1 MNARQK
7 GVTILFLLVLLL
19 AWALR
24 LYRLADQS
32 FWYDEGYAV
41 YVAGR
46 PPIEA
51 FFWSSRDVVP
61 PLHTALLSLWLPLGG
76 RSEFG
81 ARFLSA
87 WMGTLA
93 VVALMRTA
101 TDLHTR
107 HAGWIAGLLAALS
120 PFYVWY
126 SQDARMYA
134 TQAGLGFLAT
144 AVLIRALRRPEHRRR
159 WIAVALLDAMAL
171 YAQTTGGFQIAFH
184 GLVVLVAALYDR
196 QWARLRRGGGA
207 LAGALLLW
215 LPWAVYALPFW
226 RQNAGYWPG
235 QLHWSFILSQ
245 AWRGFV
251 TGEVM
256 PAALST
262 IAVWVWGLMGVGGLV
277 VLVALRGKA
286 GWRTALFLS
295 AYLAVPV
302 GLMAWLF
309 HNVPKFSPRYL
320 ILASPPV
327 CLMPALGIAVL
338 TEHTEHTEH
347 RGVLRLLGIS
357 TLAALATTATL
368 GLAHRYTDPAYAKSD
383 FRAAA
388 RLVQSEITPDETVL
402 LVPGHTFPV
411 WQFYFGP
418 TGWHA
423 LPDDPILDVRH
434 VLHYRDVAPRLNAIL
449 TGQGGV
455 WLVEWE
461 PWVVDP
467 TDVVATLLEQIGDE
481 QPIALSPHGIRLRH
495 YRLNRERLPLPTE
508 PVVTPAMDGA
518 TPDLPLTLRGC
529 ALPSSLPGDSPLVAD
544 CYWQS
549 TDDLPLH
556 LSVSA
561 RLVDTAE
568 NEWGRADAP
577 ITGPYLVAGR
587 WPTGQP
593 VLGRY
598 IVQPPAGIPPG
609 DFYRL
614 RLVLYEPD
622 GTFHGTT
629 EVAPVVIEPPTRPF
643 TGTLD
648 VPDGGVGPTIRLE
661 GLTLEAAVIRPAEVL
676 PGDEVRV
683 EAIWRVDGPFAEP
696 TLWVGDAGSAED
708 TVKRRSPLPTAGA
721 TGRWHT
727 GDRYRTQ
734 TRLPVSPY
742 ALGGPTA
749 VWVGS
754 PAGRGIVGTVF
765 VAITRTFAL
774 PPGVPP
780 LAYRLGEQIA
790 LVGAETSFEG
800 ITLEPDRGKT
810 GGRVHVVLYWRSE
823 TFIEA
828 SYTVFVHL
836 VGPDGQIYAQ
846 ADRPPQDGRHPTT
859 HWRPG
864 EVVVDPYILEIPADA
879 PEGTY
884 RIVAGLYDWSTGD
897 RLPVRDAE
905 DVAVPD
911 NAIRIA
917 VFPVSRADD
926 CSYHRGRAAHPPAG

>member
-7 GVTILFLLVLLL
+7 SVTPILLLVLLL
-19 AWALR
+19 GWGLR
-24 LYRLADQS
+24 LYRLAGQS

-46 PPIEA
+46 SPTEA
-51 FFWSSRDVVP
+51 LFWSSRDVVP

-76 RSEFG
+76 WNEFG

-87 WMGTLA
+87 WMGALA
-93 VVALMRTA
+93 VVALMRMA

-107 HAGWIAGLLAALS
+107 RAGWIAGLLAAIS

-144 AVLIRALRRPEHRRR
+144 AVLIRALRRPERRRR
-159 WIAVALLDAMAL
+159 WGAVALLDAMAL

-184 GLVVLVAALYDR
+184 GLVVLAAALPGR
-196 QWARLRRGGGA
+196 QRWERKGERGWERGWERLRRGGGA
-207 LAGALLLW
+207 LACALIMW
-215 LPWAVYALPFW
+215 LPWVIYALPFW

-256 PAALST
+256 PTSLST
-262 IAVWVWGLMGVGGLV
+262 ITVWVWGLAGVGGLAA
-277 VLVALRGKA
+277 LAALRGRA
-286 GWRTALFLS
+286 GWCTVLFLS
-295 AYLAVPV
+295 AYFVAPMA
-302 GLMAWLF
+302 LMAWSF
-309 HNVPKFSPRYL
+309 HHIPKFSPRYL

-327 CLMPALGIAVL
+327 FLTPALGVAAL
-338 TEHTEHTEH
+338 TKH
-347 RGVLRLLGIS
+347 RGALRLVGIS
-357 TLAALATTATL
+357 MLITLTATAAL
-368 GLAHRYTDPAYAKSD
+368 GLFHWYADPAFAKSD

-388 RLVQSEITPDETVL
+388 RRVQAEIAPDETVL

-449 TGQGGV
+449 AESGGV

-461 PWVVDP
+461 PWVADP
-467 TDVVATLLEQIGDE
+467 TDIVVALLEQIGDE
-481 QPIALSPHGIRLRH
+481 QPIASSPHGIRLRH

-508 PVVTPAMDGA
+508 PAVTATTEGA
-518 TPDLPLTLRGC
+518 TLDLPLLLRGC
-529 ALPSSLPGDSPLVAD
+529 ALPFSLPGDSLLVTD

-549 TDDLPLH
+549 MDNLPLH

-561 RLVDTAE
+561 RLVDTEE

-577 ITGPYLVAGR
+577 ISGPYLVAGR
-587 WPTGQP
+587 WPTDQP

-598 IVQPPAGIPPG
+598 TVQPLAGIPPG

-614 RLVLYEPD
+614 RLTLYEPD
-622 GTFHGTT
+622 GTSHGMV
-629 EVAPVVIEPPTRPF
+629 EVTPVVIEPPAHPF
-643 TGTLD
+643 TGTLES
-648 VPDGGVGPTIRLE
+648 GGSALRLE
-661 GLTLEAAVIRPAEVL
+661 GLTLEAVAIQPAEVL

-696 TLWVGDAGSAED
+696 TLWVGDAGDVEGAEEAAEH
-708 TVKRRSPLPTAGA
+708 RPLLPMVGA
-721 TGRWHT
+721 TDRWRP

-734 TRLPVSPY
+734 TRLPISPY

-754 PAGRGIVGTVF
+754 SAGQGMVGTVF

-774 PPGVPP
+774 PSNVPP

-790 LVGAETSFEG
+790 LVGAETSFEE
-800 ITLEPDRGKT
+800 ITVESERDET

-823 TFIEA
+823 ALVET

-836 VGPDGQIYAQ
+836 VGPDGRIYAQ
-846 ADRPPQDGRHPTT
+846 ADRPPRNGRHPTT

-864 EVVVDPYILEIPADA
+864 EVVVDPYSLELPADA
-879 PEGTY
+879 PEGMY
-884 RIVAGLYDWSTGD
+884 RILAGMYDWTTGD
-897 RLPVRDAE
+897 RLPVQDAE
-905 DVAVPD
+905 DVPVPD
-911 NAIRIA
+911 GAIHIA
-917 VFPVSRADD
+917 AFPVSRADGHL
-926 CSYHRGRAAHPPAG
+926 SK